1 MSASSSQSVSKV
13 GRNDPCECNSGKK
26 AKACCGEKKA
36 QKSVVS
42 KTITAVNNELLNPSQ
57 STVEEYIRNRREEA
71 TKLAK
76 ELFGGS
82 EAQITISIR
91 QSRVSIKMFETFVL
105 LNRPRRRPVVAFTA
119 DTNRNSAGDSL
130 EALTVALQKV
140 VAAKEEEA
148 WRLAREASD
157 KATGIEA
164 SKGSAGG
171 DSRS

>member
-1 MSASSSQSVSKV
+1 M
-13 GRNDPCECNSGKK
+13 
-26 AKACCGEKKA
+26 
-36 QKSVVS
+36 
-42 KTITAVNNELLNPSQ
+42 NNELLNPSQ

-71 TKLAK
+71 TSRANSPHPLQRSSARTNPVLPELAK

-119 DTNRNSAGDSL
+119 DTNRNTAGDSL

-157 KATGIEA
+157 KAIGIEA

-171 DSRS
+171 DSHS